1 MSATNDE
8 IRRLFDQAR
17 HASEERSWVAGILGR
32 VNADATITV
41 DVPNRT
47 AFVFVRVG
55 ATGQQT
61 TTIARD
67 AYRVPRRA
75 NLPVRM
81 RREGNQLV
89 VYDIDTVHGE
99 AATAGETVTA
109 VAKHTHRIG
118 TGQEYEV
125 EALRLEPGRVR
136 WYGGLS
142 VYIGALRYYYNGT
155 WDTWLGGELDLTSYV
170 PATTGEWAWVL
181 VGVDP
186 ATNTAAAVAGTSQI
200 YATPLTIDLIDDI
213 DFGDMI
219 PCAAVRVRNDDT
231 VLSTPTRYVDAH
243 GWFNGAIDVA
253 AAIAEVET
261 VAALVVFED
270 DFVFFDEEPVS
281 WP

>member
-1 MSATNDE
+1 MSATNDD
-8 IRRLFDQAR
+8 IRRLFDNAWR
-17 HASEERSWVAGILGR
+17 GSEQRSWIAGILGR

-41 DVPNRT
+41 DVPNRS

-89 VYDIDTVHGE
+89 VYDVDTVRAE
-99 AATAGETVTA
+99 AATAGETVTT

-118 TGQEYEV
+118 TGLEYEV
-125 EALRLEPGRVR
+125 EALRLEPGRVS

-142 VYIGALRYYYNGT
+142 VYVGALRYYYNGA
-155 WDTWLGGELDLTSYV
+155 WDTWQGGDIDLTAYV
-170 PATTGEWAWVL
+170 PAASGEWAWVL
-181 VGVDP
+181 TGVDP
-186 ATNTAAAVAGTSQI
+186 TTNTAVAAAGVSQI
-200 YATPLTIDLIDDI
+200 YATPLTIDLIDAI
-213 DFGDMI
+213 DFGDAI

-231 VLSTPTRYVDAH
+231 VLSDITRYVDAH
-243 GWFNGAIDVA
+243 GWFNGAI
-253 AAIAEVET
+253 ET
-261 VAALVVFED
+261 VDRLLVFED
-270 DFVFFDEEPVS
+270 DFVFFDEEPVL